1 MGSNIL
7 VCLLQLCL
15 LPFCPLLFCHF
26 VYFNL
31 HCLLLVSICS
41 LNSGWWMEK
50 WGGGRNPLV
59 LMYAL
64 TSGGREES
72 FGADVC
78 AYQWVV
84 WISPWYCCPCPHST
98 PWPTPTSLLLTQP
111 LSVSSAPLALS
122 LPTHAGRE
130 ELHKSRN
137 HFNVSSQNRSTIW

>member
-1 MGSNIL
+1 MDGK
-7 VCLLQLCL
+7 V
-15 LPFCPLLFCHF
+15 
-26 VYFNL
+26 
-31 HCLLLVSICS
+31 
-41 LNSGWWMEK
+41 
-50 WGGGRNPLV
+50 GGGRNPLV
-59 LMYAL
+59 LMYVL

-84 WISPWYCCPCPHST
+84 WTSPWYCCPCSHST

-137 HFNVSSQNRSTIW
+137 HFNVPSQNRSTI